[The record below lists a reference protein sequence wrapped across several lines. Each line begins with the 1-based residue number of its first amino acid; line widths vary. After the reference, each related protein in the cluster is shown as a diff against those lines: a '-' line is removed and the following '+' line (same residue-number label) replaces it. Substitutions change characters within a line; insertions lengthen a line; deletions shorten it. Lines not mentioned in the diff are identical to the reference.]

1 MINFLNV
8 WVKNLCLA
16 LVVVSIL
23 EMLLPNNKTKKYIK
37 MVMGLY
43 ILFSIISPFVK
54 NKDMLNINV
63 ENIYKEYSVETASSD
78 TKKINQNSM
87 NNRLNE
93 LYSKNL
99 ENDITKKLENKG
111 YNINS
116 CKVKVHIS
124 QNNDTKETGIEQI
137 KLNVDSKKLNNNEK
151 ENYNKET
158 NNESDNQESTINS
171 QISAIDL
178 INIKNFLIDE
188 YGVDAKCLKI
198 N

>member
-54 NKDMLNINV
+54 NKDMLNINF
-63 ENIYKEYSVETASSD
+63 EKIYKEYSVETTSSD

-116 CKVKVHIS
+116 CKVKVYIS

-137 KLNVDSKKLNNNEK
+137 KLNVDSKKSNNNEK

-158 NNESDNQESTINS
+158 NNEFDNQESTINS